1 MKRPV
6 LALAAASILSG
17 AVTVPTT
24 ATAMAR
30 CGDRDHVIASLS
42 EQHAE
47 RHIASG
53 FQSEAGLMEIWASDA
68 DSSWTILLTRPDGM
82 TCVMAHGTHWLES
95 TMVPVSGDPA

>member
-6 LALAAASILSG
+6 LSIVTASIVGGIAAL
-17 AVTVPTT
+17 PTT
-24 ATAMAR
+24 SLAMNQ
-30 CGDRDHVIASLS
+30 CGDRDHVIASLA
-42 EQHAE
+42 EKHAE

-68 DSSWTILLTRPDGM
+68 DSSWTILLTRPDGV

-95 TMVPVSGDPA
+95 TMIPVSGDPA